1 MSSSLL
7 SVVDPQFLLCQHS
20 KLEQMIDN
28 IIFLIVNNILNFSSQ
43 PPHKNDKFYPQSPH
57 IPLHESYPFI
67 TQHNN
72 PGQTYPPDL
81 SVAISYVNHV
91 DKKGEQI
98 FDALLF
104 LTHLMYMVV
113 TQG

>member
-1 MSSSLL
+1 
-7 SVVDPQFLLCQHS
+7 
-20 KLEQMIDN
+20 MIN
-28 IIFLIVNNILNFSSQ
+28 SIVFFIVNNILNFSSQ
-43 PPHKNDKFYPQSPH
+43 PPHKNDKFYPQFSH
-57 IPLHESYPFI
+57 VPLHESYPFV

-72 PGQTYPPDL
+72 ARQTYPPGL
-81 SVAISYVNHV
+81 SVAISYINYV

-104 LTHLMYMVV
+104 LTHPMYVIV